1 MATGFTGKSKAAL
14 LSALLAPLATANA
27 AAADRFVLEASLLDG
42 TMLAALK
49 LDAEQGWCL
58 HWTHS
63 VARFPVRDCY
73 VIRGGE
79 MVLDSSHQPD
89 FAAGLGHFEGRGIV
103 RSGPDGGYLIE
114 DINEPVPGNCLRL
127 RVGSM
132 AVNHQIAA
140 GDTVTSLSDLAER
153 KSVRITLRKSDEET
167 NGQC

>member
-1 MATGFTGKSKAAL
+1 MATGLNGKSKAAFMF
-14 LSALLAPLATANA
+14 ALLAPLATANTI
-27 AAADRFVLEASLLDG
+27 AADRLVLEAHLLDG
-42 TMLAALK
+42 TMLAAVK
-49 LDAEQGWCL
+49 LEAEQGWCL
-58 HWTHS
+58 DWTHS
-63 VARFPVRDCY
+63 VAGFPVRDCY
-73 VIRGGE
+73 AVVEGQ
-79 MVLDSSHQPD
+79 MVLDYSHQPD

-103 RSGPDGGYLIE
+103 RSRPDGGYLIE

-140 GDTVTSLSDLAER
+140 GDIMTSLSDLAER